1 MVNHGFLTDAFM
13 EHTKRD
19 YCNYDVKSAT
29 FPSQKLL
36 TVLLIILYV
45 NVDFFV

>member
-1 MVNHGFLTDAFM
+1 MVNRGFLTDAFM
-13 EHTKRD
+13 DHTKRE
-19 YCNYDVKSAT
+19 YCNYDVKSVT

-36 TVLLIILYV
+36 MVLLILYV